1 MASFDT
7 NLVGASGQSLSP
19 DQVLVATVGSV
30 QPVQSLRQIA
40 ACADRHDF
48 SGTVFAALGDSISA
62 LAGITSGATQYPPT
76 LGYRT
81 AGVTGYASWVAALS
95 KQRITVEPIY
105 NRSVSGRVTAD
116 MLAAVPEVIALNPDW
131 CFVEGGTNDIGFA
144 YYPLSQTLANLT
156 AIYQKLTAA
165 GIRIIAIP
173 VTPRTA
179 PSGFTTAQNE
189 QVACVNRFIRQYA
202 KYNGNIVVADP
213 RLTAFMNVATGN
225 PATGMTS
232 DGLHP
237 NAQGAYNWG
246 TYLWTCVQ
254 PFLQIAD
261 MAPCIYD
268 ANDVFDAVNNPTGNV
283 LANSLF
289 TTTSGGTLNGAS
301 LLTGNVPA
309 SWTAT
314 MTKADT
320 TYTGTIALTN
330 AARTDTPAVEGNW
343 LIITAASLVG
353 TVTGGPQDHVQLFQ
367 QVNLP
372 AGINPG
378 DYCEAM
384 VEIDVNA
391 TAGFNGFDVD
401 IGMNDGVTTWFS
413 TGMGPASNSSAWAQG
428 TYRVVLKTPRT
439 LVPPTVGAT
448 QRVIQGFVNVYFDTT
463 PATGTATA
471 VIKIAS
477 LSVRKVT

>member
-246 TYLWTCVQ
+246 TYLWT
-254 PFLQIAD
+254 
-261 MAPCIYD
+261 
-268 ANDVFDAVNNPTGNV
+268 
-283 LANSLF
+283 
-289 TTTSGGTLNGAS
+289 
-301 LLTGNVPA
+301 
-309 SWTAT
+309 
-314 MTKADT
+314 
-320 TYTGTIALTN
+320 LTN